1 MQVLAVSDSV
11 RISGLQKAPALNGSI
26 GQVVQLPKDSEGR
39 AGVSS
44 SDPFS
49 CSFTACAIQVRVG
62 KKTLA
67 VARANLTATE
77 PAAAAG
83 QPLRAA
89 GVCTMYGHGAT
100 N

>member
-1 MQVLAVSDSV
+1 M
-11 RISGLQKAPALNGSI
+11 
-26 GQVVQLPKDSEGR
+26 
-39 AGVSS
+39 
-44 SDPFS
+44 
-49 CSFTACAIQVRVG
+49 G